1 MDNSNNTNNATST
14 PEEQKR
20 ATWQNI
26 ADLKK
31 MAERLGV
38 YVLTPTPDLTNAA
51 RRYFDDNVANIAK
64 RLVENGANET
74 TVEAVIN
81 DYGRAVVG
89 VTPWATEVQMKDALK
104 ALSPVQAFSIDR
116 YVLYFAVFSSYA
128 AIIRFFLEYSQNVK
142 LQPEP
147 SQRQAWFETIQDK
160 TRALDA
166 VAFTW
171 MQTKGY
177 IVVSDFAGMEQAAIR
192 SFLDTMERKADVGKY
207 LRYYAVAKFA
217 LRATPEQLAAI
228 PTPPTFG
235 APNMATQYAED
246 TMAEIQRDFDD
257 KAAKLVKIAE
267 QTATGETP
275 DAETV
280 REAKAAVTAID
291 RLRIPENYALIN
303 SRPMWAAK
311 DGKQANQILPISAF
325 IDDYVKR
332 HAEETGVTPLI
343 LQKTVE
349 GVNLLQQIKKER
361 PANGD
366 YTLQTNISEFSKLCG
381 YTDAN
386 EEQKQQLLTALKVL
400 HNLYIIVWKPTGRV
414 AVQLFGVQQIGLT
427 GNERGNL
434 VLKVFTSGL
443 GNARPN
449 LLSSAELSEMIRK
462 EKGAAM
468 MHFRYQILSKGH
480 KVESAL
486 LDEIFGYS
494 DQIKQAELTGD
505 TVQVNAAR
513 EYIRKHKSRDKK
525 KLLQWF
531 IDWANRGILSV
542 VIKVAAPDKQ
552 TLVETLNK
560 LGANGVIKI
569 DTKKDGEPI
578 YCWRRLMAPTPE
590 EKQKFD
596 PNGES
601 GNGEA

>member
-20 ATWQNI
+20 ATWQDI

-64 RLVENGANET
+64 RLVENGAKET

-89 VTPWATEVQMKDALK
+89 VTPWAKEAQMKDALK

-128 AIIRFFLEYSQNVK
+128 AIIGFFGEYVQNVK
-142 LQPEP
+142 LQPAP

-171 MQTKGY
+171 MQHNGY
-177 IVVSDFAGMEQAAIR
+177 IVVSDFAGVEQSAIR
-192 SFLDTMERKADVGKY
+192 NFLNTMERKADVGKY

-280 REAKAAVTAID
+280 REAKAAVTAIECV
-291 RLRIPENYALIN
+291 RVPENYALIN
-303 SRPMWAAK
+303 SREMWAAR
-311 DGKQANQILPISAF
+311 DGTANEILPISAV

-343 LQKTVE
+343 LHKVVE
-349 GVNLLQQIKKER
+349 GVNLLIQIKKVR
-361 PANGD
+361 PVGGIF
-366 YTLQTNISEFSKLCG
+366 TIKTNMSEFSILCG

-400 HNLYIIVWKPTGRV
+400 HNLYLIVWKSKGPT
-414 AVQLFGVQQIGLT
+414 AVQIFGLQQYGLNKD
-427 GNERGNL
+427 GRRDL
-434 VLKVFTSGL
+434 VLNVFTSGI
-443 GNARPN
+443 GNGRPN
-449 LLSSAELSEMIRK
+449 LISSAELSEMIRN

-494 DQIKQAELTGD
+494 DKIRAAELTGD
-505 TVQVNAAR
+505 AEQVAAVR

-525 KLLQWF
+525 RLLQWF
-531 IDWANRGILSV
+531 VDWAKRGILSV
-542 VIKVAAPDKQ
+542 VIKVADPDKQ
-552 TLVETLNK
+552 TLVDLLKK
-560 LGANGVIKI
+560 LGGVDVIKI
-569 DTKKDGEPI
+569 EAKKDGEPI
-578 YCWRRLMAPTPE
+578 YNWRRLMAPTPE